1 MEVLA
6 NIEQAFKAPRE
17 VKQHFL
23 DFVKAHPETFNSRSN
38 EVGHITCSMLVMNE
52 TQDKVLLTHH
62 KKFNMWLQLGGHW
75 DDNQENALQTA
86 LRETSEEGY
95 GENRIVC
102 DVFLN
107 AQPFDL
113 DSHPVKDPV
122 GDHIHFDICFI
133 CVVKQEFEVNV
144 SHESLDVKWFNI
156 NDIIDTDMVNTRLNR
171 LLKKSKKIEGKTI
184 PFEVII

>member
-6 NIEQAFKAPRE
+6 NIEEAFNAPEE
-17 VKQHFL
+17 VKQHFMS
-23 DFVKAHPETFNSRSN
+23 FVKNHPETFNSRN
-38 EVGHITCSMLVMNE
+38 NDIGHITCSMFVMNE
-52 TQDKVLLTHH
+52 TKDKVLLTHH
-62 KKFNMWLQLGGHW
+62 KKFKMWLQLGGHW
-75 DDNQENALQTA
+75 DDNKETALQTA

-113 DSHPVKDPV
+113 DAHEVEDPI
-122 GDHIHFDICFI
+122 GNHIHFDICFI
-133 CVVKQEFEVNV
+133 CIVKKEFEVNV
-144 SHESLDVKWFNI
+144 SHESLDVKWFDI
-156 NDIIDTDMVNTRLNR
+156 NEIIDKPMVNSRLNR
-171 LLKKSKKIEGKTI
+171 LLKKSRKITGETV